1 MKKLLALSLLLVSC
15 AVFGQS
21 AIIRG
26 EESAGSYLNLK
37 STSGVLQTIVNS
49 GTITVTPVATDP
61 CASSAV
67 AKSSVVLNIS
77 SATTTSLVAINGTT
91 VIYVCAFTMTISQ
104 VVTTANTIQI
114 CYWHW
119 CYLRNWYGRS
129 NWCIR
134 YWWRNCCASDYCCYW
149 YWTYTYLNHLLVIG
163 FALRLRLGAQGHL
176 WACLPTSN
184 NKE

>member
-67 AKSSVVLNIS
+67 AKSSVAINIS
-77 SATTTSLVAINGTT
+77 TAATTSLVAINGTT

-104 VVTTANTIQI
+104 VVTTANTIQFVTGTGATCGTGTVAQTGAFGTGGVTAAPPI
-114 CYWHW
+114 TVATGTGHT
-119 CYLRNWYGRS
+119 LFKSLAGDRL
-129 NWCIR
+129 
-134 YWWRNCCASDYCCYW
+134 CATTTIGGSGAFVGVL
-149 YWTYTYLNHLLVIG
+149 TYV
-163 FALRLRLGAQGHL
+163 QQ
-176 WACLPTSN
+176 
-184 NKE
+184 